1 MRYFW
6 QVAVHS
12 TVMGFVFY
20 AWVHRVDLPS
30 GRTKRLLL
38 TLLLALPLV
47 TAAIPGRS
55 DLVFAERVAW
65 FNSARLADVPL
76 GAGVHLYHVAWLLG
90 GLLVALAIWQEVLPS
105 FRQPRS
111 ATADLPEWL
120 VPQVRDRSGWE
131 RCIVVVSPVASIML
145 ATGGRP
151 GRPRLILSRG
161 ALASFSAADLSL
173 AIAHEHAHWTHG
185 RWWKSHLLFLARLAQ
200 CYHPTALWAF
210 REYCVEE
217 EIACD
222 AVSVAGRDPAPLV
235 RILLRIYQ
243 ETDPRDVAARSA
255 LRKRVDVLMNGGPQD
270 DALPTAT
277 IAAAAGVML
286 VVLPWIV

>member
-1 MRYFW
+1 MRYLW

-12 TVMGFVFY
+12 AVMGIVFY
-20 AWVHRVDLPS
+20 AWVHRVGLPS

-38 TLLLALPLV
+38 TLLLVLPLV

-55 DLVFAERVAW
+55 DLAFAERVAW

-76 GAGVHLYHVAWLLG
+76 GAGVYLYHVAWFLA
-90 GLLVALAIWQEVLPS
+90 GLLIVLAIWQEVLPS
-105 FRQPRS
+105 FRHPLS
-111 ATADLPEWL
+111 ARADLPEWL
-120 VPQVRDRSGWE
+120 LPQVRERSGWE
-131 RCIVVVSPVASIML
+131 RCTVAVSPLSSIML
-145 ATGGRP
+145 ATGGWP
-151 GRPRLILSRG
+151 GRPRLIVSRG
-161 ALASFSAADLSL
+161 ALASLSAADLSL
-173 AIAHEHAHWTHG
+173 AVAHEHAHWIQG
-185 RWWKSHLLFLARLAQ
+185 RWWKSHLLFLARLIQ

-243 ETDPRDVAARSA
+243 ETDPRDVAARGA
-255 LRKRVDVLMNGGPQD
+255 LRKRVDVLMNGGPRD
-270 DALPTAT
+270 DALPAAM
-277 IAAAAGVML
+277 IAVAAGLML
-286 VVLPWIV
+286 LVLPWIV

>member
-1 MRYFW
+1 
-6 QVAVHS
+6 
-12 TVMGFVFY
+12 MGVVFY
-20 AWVHRVDLPS
+20 TWVHRVGLPS

-38 TLLLALPLV
+38 KWLLVLPLV

-55 DLVFAERVAW
+55 GLAFAERVAW

-76 GAGVHLYHVAWLLG
+76 GAGVYLYHAAWLLG
-90 GLLVALAIWQEVLPS
+90 GLLIALAIWQEVLPS

-120 VPQVRDRSGWE
+120 VSQVRERSGWE
-131 RCIVVVSPVASIML
+131 QCSVVVSPIASIML
-145 ATGGRP
+145 ATGGHP

-173 AIAHEHAHWTHG
+173 AIAHEHAHWIHG

-270 DALPTAT
+270 DALPPAT

-286 VVLPWIV
+286 LVLPWLV